1 MFEDL
6 FTITELK
13 LNETPECH
21 PTAWGLRSLLIKPV
35 SSKPEVWRLHQSNL
49 WLQVLKINK
58 KGHQFTGVQIICF
71 PKPERLSH
79 SYFSDFWIRFVA
91 GEKNMKLNVN
101 RVFRGRPHRHGLR
114 QIWLPTSEFPI
125 PSPQKHMENY
135 IFCKRRRHL
144 PVLNSWCERIYM
156 SRLEFA
162 FGHFALHS
170 EGQKIL
176 RSCDIFSTCTH

>member
-1 MFEDL
+1 M
-6 FTITELK
+6 
-13 LNETPECH
+13 
-21 PTAWGLRSLLIKPV
+21 
-35 SSKPEVWRLHQSNL
+35 
-49 WLQVLKINK
+49 
-58 KGHQFTGVQIICF
+58 GHQFTGVQIICF

-101 RVFRGRPHRHGLR
+101 RVFGGRPHRHGLR
-114 QIWLPTSEFPI
+114 QICLPTSEFLI
-125 PSPQKHMENY
+125 PSPSKTYGNY
-135 IFCKRRRHL
+135 IFCIKRRHL
-144 PVLNSWCERIYM
+144 PDLNSWCERIYM